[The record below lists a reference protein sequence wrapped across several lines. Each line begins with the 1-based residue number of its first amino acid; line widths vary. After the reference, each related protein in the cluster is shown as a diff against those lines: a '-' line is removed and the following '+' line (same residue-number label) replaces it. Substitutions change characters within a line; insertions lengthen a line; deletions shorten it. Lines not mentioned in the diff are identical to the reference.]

1 MHFDTVLLRLMLHHL
16 EGQMRDF
23 IYWLRN
29 AGDFFGL
36 RQQAIVKT
44 GNSNIFRNGDS
55 FFLQAID
62 NIVCRNIV
70 IN

>member
-1 MHFDTVLLRLMLHHL
+1 MHFNTVLLRLMLHHL

-23 IYWLRN
+23 IYGLRN

-36 RQQAIVKT
+36 RQQSIVKT
-44 GNSNIFRNGDS
+44 GNSNIFRNRDS
-55 FFLQAID
+55 IFLQAID